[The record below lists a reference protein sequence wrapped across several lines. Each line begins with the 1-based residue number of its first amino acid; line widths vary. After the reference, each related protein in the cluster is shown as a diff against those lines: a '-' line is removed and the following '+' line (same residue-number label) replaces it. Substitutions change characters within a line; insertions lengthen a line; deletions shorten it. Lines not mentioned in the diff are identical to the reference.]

1 MLARLYFV
9 SARSRR
15 SQRRRRRIW
24 SFSSRRFEPVKA
36 AAVGQWENDLI
47 VGGLRLQI
55 RDKRW
60 RIRNRRPIGR
70 A

>member
-1 MLARLYFV
+1 MFGAFDLVFLWSLDVGA
-9 SARSRR
+9 
-15 SQRRRRRIW
+15 W

-47 VGGLRLQI
+47 VGGLRLQV